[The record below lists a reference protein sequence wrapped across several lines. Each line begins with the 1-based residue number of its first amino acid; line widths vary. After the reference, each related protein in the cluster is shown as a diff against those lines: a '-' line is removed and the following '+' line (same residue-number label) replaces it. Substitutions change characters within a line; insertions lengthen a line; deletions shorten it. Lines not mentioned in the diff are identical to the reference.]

1 MKPETLKRIKI
12 LLIGF
17 FMLTTAAAI
26 QAQQS
31 SFNARFTNW
40 DKDRNHKLTHA
51 EFYEGMRET
60 GIFEAWDKSGDRLLD
75 RQEVYAG
82 KAHMQQIAEKNNKQP
97 GTGGQGGAEIAGVS
111 RQESSFSLWNTAAA
125 EEAGFSFREVDL
137 NRDGTLDKTEFFTA
151 LFRLWDQEKTGYLRS
166 HELKEATLKQWLLV

>member
-1 MKPETLKRIKI
+1 MKPENLKRIRI

-17 FMLTTAAAI
+17 FMLASAATI
-26 QAQQS
+26 QAQHPS
-31 SFNARFTNW
+31 ANSRFAKW

-51 EFYEGMRET
+51 EFYKGMKET
-60 GIFEAWDKSGDRLLD
+60 GVFEAWDRNGDRLLD
-75 RQEVYAG
+75 RQEVYAN
-82 KAHMQQIAEKNNKQP
+82 KARMRQIAEKINKPAAGVQE
-97 GTGGQGGAEIAGVS
+97 GVEIAGVS
-111 RQESSFSLWNTAAA
+111 KQESSFSFWNTAA
-125 EEAGFSFREVDL
+125 EAGFSFPEVDL